1 MANRQPEGDVF
12 GSASLRRELKEA
24 RDEADQAK
32 TYLAGVLVLI
42 QARTGD
48 YQLTD
53 RFCIKCHKQ
62 YLHSGPDN
70 CECICHRATEFMKEH
85 PTIAQIAA
93 ANELAEQQ
101 KAEAAALA
109 AARQEE
115 GQADDAEQTQT

>member
-1 MANRQPEGDVF
+1 MAQKAPEGDVF

-32 TYLAGVLVLI
+32 TLLAGVLLLI

-53 RFCIKCHKQ
+53 RFCLKCHKQ

-70 CECICHRATEFMKEH
+70 CSCICHAANDFMKEH
-85 PTIAQIAA
+85 PTVAQIAA
-93 ANELAEQQ
+93 AE
-101 KAEAAALA
+101 EAKQLA
-109 AARQEE
+109 AQSAVAQTED
-115 GQADDAEQTQT
+115 GQADDADEALP

>member
-1 MANRQPEGDVF
+1 MAQKAPEGDVF
-12 GSASLRRELKEA
+12 GNASLRRELKEA

-32 TYLAGVLVLI
+32 TYLAGVLLLI

-53 RFCIKCHKQ
+53 RFCLKCHKQ

-70 CECICHRATEFMKEH
+70 CSCICHEATQFMKEH
-85 PTIAQIAA
+85 PTVAQIAA
-93 ANELAEQQ
+93 ANELAAQQ

-109 AARQEE
+109 AKQED
-115 GQADDAEQTQT
+115 GRVDDADEAIP